1 MRTIENRFE
10 SKSHMS
16 IKLSLILALGLVHPA
31 LAQSPVRDISNRP
44 VDAHHLENAIASRT
58 LTWLTG
64 SSANNDYISVGRM
77 ANFFGFVALRVSSG
91 QSVTRSNVANDAL
104 TVLTAEQRETLIAL
118 LEEQKPAYQMTQ
130 SARFALNRALEGML
144 VGDSIERDAFVA
156 MGRAYGAAEAE
167 LGRVIAQRLGEV
179 AQTLT
184 RQQQTAFDE
193 IRTAHAA
200 GQGHL
205 VARERVRLRLS
216 QEDKQELVNIA
227 ARLISWTTGTEAFN
241 DFEVVG
247 KPSQHFGFVS
257 LRIASNHGVQ
267 RGAVAK
273 EVLAL
278 LTPQQRSEIESAA
291 AHDARAFVEFLAAR
305 AELMRTLET
314 ALQGNIIDAK
324 RVATLGAKV
333 GEIEASMTLSQAN
346 AMLAIRDT
354 LTQEQSSAL
363 LSMRAAYTDEAQ
375 RPDDPIERGRQIF
388 AQCALCHSDNR
399 AVAPT
404 LSNIVGRP
412 IATDPDFQHYSSAL
426 TTFGAAEGAW
436 SETNLDRFLA
446 SPRSLVPGTGMG
458 FDGLRSAQDRAAL
471 IAYLRT
477 LEGPTEP

>member
-1 MRTIENRFE
+1 MAFR
-10 SKSHMS
+10 
-16 IKLSLILALGLVHPA
+16 SLLILLLALGQPA
-31 LAQSPVRDISNRP
+31 MAQSPMRDISNQR
-44 VDAHHLENAIASRT
+44 VNERQLQEAVASRT

-91 QSVTRSNVANDAL
+91 QSLTRADVANDTLA
-104 TVLTAEQRETLIAL
+104 VLTPSQRDALIAL
-118 LEEQKPAYQMTQ
+118 LNDQTDAYETTQ
-130 SARFALNRALEGML
+130 TAQFGLNRALEGML
-144 VGDSIERDAFVA
+144 VGETMERDDFLDL
-156 MGRAYGAAEAE
+156 GRAYGAAEAE
-167 LGRVIAQRLGEV
+167 LGRVIAQRIGAV

-184 RQQQTAFDE
+184 REQRAALLE
-193 IRTAHAA
+193 IRTAHAS

-205 VARERVRLRLS
+205 IDRAPARLRLP
-216 QEDKQELVNIA
+216 QEEKQELVNIA
-227 ARLISWTTGTEAFN
+227 ARLLSWTTGTEAFN

-291 AHDARAFVEFLAAR
+291 AHDARAFVEFLAAS

-314 ALQGNIIDAK
+314 ALHGDTIDAK

-333 GEIEASMTLSQAN
+333 GEIEARMTLSQAN

-363 LSMRAAYTDEAQ
+363 LTMRAVYTDEAR
-375 RPDDPIERGRQIF
+375 RPNDPIERGRQVF
-388 AQCALCHSDNR
+388 AQCALCHSENR

-404 LSNIVGRP
+404 LSDILGRP
-412 IATDPDFQHYSSAL
+412 IATDPDFRYYSSAL
-426 TTFGAAEGAW
+426 TAFSAAGGAW
-436 SETNLDRFLA
+436 SEANLDRFLA

-458 FDGLRSAQDRAAL
+458 FDGIRSAQDRAAL